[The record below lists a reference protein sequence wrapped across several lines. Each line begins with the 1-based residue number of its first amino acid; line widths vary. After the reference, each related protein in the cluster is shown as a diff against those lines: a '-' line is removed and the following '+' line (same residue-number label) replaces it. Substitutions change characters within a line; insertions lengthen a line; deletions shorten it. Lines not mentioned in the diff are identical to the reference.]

1 MFGTCRRVA
10 RRTARRTSRRQMAMM
25 QGSQGGGQQEE
36 YVDEPEPQYAPPPA
50 APAAPAQPSYVQEL
64 ETLNQLKMQ
73 GILTQ
78 EEYDAKKKQ
87 ILGL

>member
-1 MFGTCRRVA
+1 
-10 RRTARRTSRRQMAMM
+10 MAMY
-25 QGSQGGGQQEE
+25 GGGAGGGGQEE
-36 YVDEPEPQYAPPPA
+36 YYDEPEPQYAPPPAAA

-64 ETLNQLKMQ
+64 ETLNQLRSQ